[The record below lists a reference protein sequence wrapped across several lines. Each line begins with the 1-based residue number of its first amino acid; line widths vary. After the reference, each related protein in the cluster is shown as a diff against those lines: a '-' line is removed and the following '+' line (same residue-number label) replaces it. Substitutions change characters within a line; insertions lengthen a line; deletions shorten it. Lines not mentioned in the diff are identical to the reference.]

1 MVVFI
6 FYDGKHE
13 NIKMNDDENILKFAL
28 PSVGEKVTFNSFDF
42 YQVVKIV
49 HNYNEERLE
58 IHLE

>member
-6 FYDGKHE
+6 FYNGMHE
-13 NIKMNDDENILKFAL
+13 NIKMNDDDNILKFSL
-28 PSVGEKVTFNSFDF
+28 PNVGEKVTFNSVDF
-42 YQVVKIV
+42 YKVVKVI